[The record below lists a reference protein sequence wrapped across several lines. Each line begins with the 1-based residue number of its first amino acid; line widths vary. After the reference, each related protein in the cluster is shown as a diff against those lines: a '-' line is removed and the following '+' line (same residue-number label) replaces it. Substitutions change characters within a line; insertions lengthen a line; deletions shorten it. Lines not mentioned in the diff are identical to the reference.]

1 MNLIREF
8 HADTFSNC
16 PRNTYTSVLEYGSPT
31 EYSSNYMNTRPT
43 KRQKK
48 TLVTDSDME
57 SENETHHAGE
67 YSFASTEEC
76 IEDYISQKL
85 EKFTGMSGV
94 TSECN
99 NP

>member
-76 IEDYISQKL
+76 VEDYISQKL
-85 EKFTGMSGV
+85 EKFTGMSDV

>member
-1 MNLIREF
+1 M
-8 HADTFSNC
+8 
-16 PRNTYTSVLEYGSPT
+16 
-31 EYSSNYMNTRPT
+31 
-43 KRQKK
+43 
-48 TLVTDSDME
+48 TDSDME

-76 IEDYISQKL
+76 DEDYISQKL
-85 EKFTGMSGV
+85 EKCTGMSGV